1 MFFFTK
7 WLLLLF
13 FYDYCYYY
21 YCYYC
26 YYYYY
31 YYYVQVWMCGGSVEV
46 HPCSHVGHVYQTK
59 IPYSFPRSM
68 ENSVKRNLVRLAEV
82 WLDDHKQFYYNTIS
96 YRLVSRNVLSQ
107 SFLLTIFS
115 LPYKL
120 SQCMTK
126 PTMAYAHSE
135 DSDQPGHPS
144 GLIRIFPVR
153 MKKAWVFSY
162 PFSAQRRL

>member
-1 MFFFTK
+1 
-7 WLLLLF
+7 
-13 FYDYCYYY
+13 
-21 YCYYC
+21 
-26 YYYYY
+26 
-31 YYYVQVWMCGGSVEV
+31 MCGGSVEV

-68 ENSVKRNLVRLAEV
+68 EKSVKRNLVRLAEV
-82 WLDDHKQFYYNTIS
+82 WLDDYKQFYYNTIS

-126 PTMAYAHSE
+126 PTMACAHSE
-135 DSDQPGHPS
+135 DSDQPEHPP
-144 GLIRIFPVR
+144 GLIRVFPVR

-162 PFSAQRRL
+162 PFSAQRRLWSDWPGWSETLLGAYLLLVLSCAGSILSFSILQVP